1 MIVSVII
8 AGLAGARLTRA
19 WSYETIGDELQQLV
33 NRQLSHP
40 FFIELDDDGVITSPP
55 WRLRLKDLLHDLF
68 DCPFCIGFW
77 LTLGCVI
84 ALRFKLTRPLVI
96 GLAAAA
102 LQSAIVDHYPGFDHG
117 VADED

>member
-1 MIVSVII
+1 MIVATII

-19 WSYETIGDELQQLV
+19 WSFETIGEQARTPIDRWVAEV
-33 NRQLSHP
+33 P
-40 FFIELDDDGVITSPP
+40 VEDDGSVNM
-55 WRLRLKDLLHDLF
+55 RGVMLRDFVDDLVH
-68 DCPFCIGFW
+68 CPFCIGFW
-77 LTLGCVI
+77 LTLGCVVG
-84 ALRFKLTRPLVI
+84 LRFKLTRPIVL